1 MTQEQIDKHF
11 NKLLNLY
18 SSINVMCYDDSL
30 VFYKIPYGFNTKVQD
45 ELNALI
51 MEHNLPLVARS
62 NGSNQLFMDTVLV
75 TVKEK

>member
-11 NKLLNLY
+11 TTLFNLY
-18 SSINVMCYDDSL
+18 PSTNVMVYSDLL
-30 VFYKIPYGFNTKVQD
+30 VFYKIPYGMNIKIQD

-51 MEHNLPLVARS
+51 MEHNLPLVAKS